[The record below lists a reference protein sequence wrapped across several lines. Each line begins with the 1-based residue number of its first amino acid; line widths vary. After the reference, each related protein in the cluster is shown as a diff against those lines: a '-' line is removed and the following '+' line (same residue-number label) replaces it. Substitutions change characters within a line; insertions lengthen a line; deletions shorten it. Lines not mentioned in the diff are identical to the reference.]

1 MLILAA
7 AAIIALAMAHWTEAV
22 AILAVVV
29 VNTAIGFISE
39 WRAIRTMEGLQEL
52 EQPHARVR
60 RGGEE
65 RTVAADELVPGDVV
79 LLGPEDVV
87 PADLRIV
94 EAGTL
99 RVEEAPL
106 TGESVPVAK
115 RVEAVGD
122 DAVLAE
128 RSSML
133 FKGTSVAEGEAVAV
147 VTATGMDTE
156 LGTIS
161 SLAEGASSGQTPLQ
175 DNLDRLGRRLAWIT
189 VAVAAG
195 VAGAG
200 LLAGQPTEL
209 MLETAIA
216 LGVAAIPE
224 GLPIVATIALARGMY
239 LMARRQAV
247 INRLTAV
254 ETLGATRVI
263 FTDKTGTL
271 TENRMRLIRV
281 ATTRGDAELSDDD
294 DGEPDDELV
303 RRALE
308 IGVLCSNADLDGD
321 GHGDPTEVA
330 LLEAGRQA
338 GVERPELLEAKPEV
352 REESF
357 DPQVMMMA
365 TFHRSDD
372 GLEVA
377 VKGAPASV
385 IEVCTEVAT
394 AAGESEPLDDDGRR
408 TWLERNGALADDGLR
423 VLAVADR
430 RVGDEGAEPYR
441 ELRLVGLVGLIDP
454 AREGVPEAVQQ
465 CQSAGMR
472 VLMVTG
478 DQPDTARAVARE
490 IGLDVGDDGAI
501 HGRDLDELAD
511 SDRDRVLRSAV
522 FARVSP
528 EQKLRL
534 VELFQD
540 RDETVA
546 MTGDGVNDAPALK
559 QADIGIAMGRRGTDA
574 ARQVADMVLRDDAL
588 SSIVAAVRQGRI
600 IFGNIRRSVMF
611 MLCTNVAEVVAV
623 TVASVAALPLP
634 LRPLQ
639 ILYLN
644 VLTDVFPALALG
656 VGRGDDAVMQ
666 RPPRPAGE
674 PVLTRGHWTAIGGWS
689 ALIAACVLAGLLIA
703 LEALGF
709 DQTTAVTVSF
719 LTLAFAKLWFV
730 FNLTDPGSPLLANE
744 VVRNPWVWGAIGL
757 CAALLLA
764 AVYLPPLASVLDTS
778 HPELQGWVLIGAL
791 SLVPLLVGQ
800 TIRAVQRARRR

>member
-1 MLILAA
+1 MTAEEVAERLDVEPDRGLDGAEVERRRKEHGANRLRGAERRSVLKILAGQFASVVVLILAA
-7 AAIIALAMAHWTEAV
+7 AAVIALAMAHWTEAI

-29 VNTAIGFISE
+29 VNTAIGFVSE

-65 RTVAADELVPGDVV
+65 RMVAADELVPGDVV

-115 RVEAVGD
+115 RVDAVD
-122 DAVLAE
+122 DEAVLAE

-133 FKGTSVAEGEAVAV
+133 FKGTSVAEGEAMAV
-147 VTATGMDTE
+147 VTASGMDTE

-161 SLAEGASSGQTPLQ
+161 SLAEGASSGVTPLQ
-175 DNLDRLGRRLAWIT
+175 ANLDRLGRRLAWVT
-189 VAVAAG
+189 VAVAAA

-224 GLPIVATIALARGMY
+224 GLPIVATIALARGMV

-281 ATTRGDAELSDDD
+281 ATSRGDAELSDDD
-294 DGEPDDELV
+294 DGADDDLV

-308 IGVLCSNADLDGD
+308 IGVLCSNADLDGE

-338 GVERPELLEAKPEV
+338 GLERPELVEEKPEV
-352 REESF
+352 REQSF
-357 DPQVMMMA
+357 DPEVMMMA
-365 TFHRSDD
+365 TFHRSGD

-377 VKGAPASV
+377 VKGAPAAV

-394 AAGESEPLDDDGRR
+394 AADEAEPLDDDGREQ
-408 TWLERNGALADDGLR
+408 WLERNGALADDGLR

-465 CQSAGMR
+465 CQS
-472 VLMVTG
+472 
-478 DQPDTARAVARE
+478 
-490 IGLDVGDDGAI
+490 
-501 HGRDLDELAD
+501 
-511 SDRDRVLRSAV
+511 
-522 FARVSP
+522 
-528 EQKLRL
+528 
-534 VELFQD
+534 
-540 RDETVA
+540 
-546 MTGDGVNDAPALK
+546 
-559 QADIGIAMGRRGTDA
+559 
-574 ARQVADMVLRDDAL
+574 
-588 SSIVAAVRQGRI
+588 
-600 IFGNIRRSVMF
+600 
-611 MLCTNVAEVVAV
+611 
-623 TVASVAALPLP
+623 
-634 LRPLQ
+634 
-639 ILYLN
+639 
-644 VLTDVFPALALG
+644 
-656 VGRGDDAVMQ
+656 
-666 RPPRPAGE
+666 
-674 PVLTRGHWTAIGGWS
+674 
-689 ALIAACVLAGLLIA
+689 
-703 LEALGF
+703 
-709 DQTTAVTVSF
+709 
-719 LTLAFAKLWFV
+719 
-730 FNLTDPGSPLLANE
+730 
-744 VVRNPWVWGAIGL
+744 
-757 CAALLLA
+757 
-764 AVYLPPLASVLDTS
+764 
-778 HPELQGWVLIGAL
+778 
-791 SLVPLLVGQ
+791 
-800 TIRAVQRARRR
+800 